1 MVVFFE
7 FISASLASIIAFF
20 TGFSAFIVQYIAYFV
35 KKFGVSKILIP
46 IQITALTL
54 YMAFVLV
61 SVTYFITFVMKFW
74 TKLKDLIH
82 DFNTLGISVSGTSY
96 GIANSQLVTSFWG
109 FVHAT
114 GLDDALITSFGLFI
128 SLASAYFAI
137 QTYKIV
143 KYAYK
148 ELYTILVDLIKTTLI

>member
-1 MVVFFE
+1 MFAFFQ
-7 FISASLASIIAFF
+7 AVIAFF
-20 TGFSAFIVQYIAYFV
+20 TGFSAFIVQFLV
-35 KKFGVSKILIP
+35 FFTKKVGVSKILIP
-46 IQITALTL
+46 IQIASLTI
-54 YMAFVLV
+54 YMAFILV
-61 SVTYFITFVMKFW
+61 SVTYFITFIMKFW
-74 TKLKDLIH
+74 TKLKDLIQ

-114 GLDDALITSFGLFI
+114 GLDDAIMTSFGLFI
-128 SLASAYFAI
+128 SLASAFFAI

-143 KYAYK
+143 RYAYK